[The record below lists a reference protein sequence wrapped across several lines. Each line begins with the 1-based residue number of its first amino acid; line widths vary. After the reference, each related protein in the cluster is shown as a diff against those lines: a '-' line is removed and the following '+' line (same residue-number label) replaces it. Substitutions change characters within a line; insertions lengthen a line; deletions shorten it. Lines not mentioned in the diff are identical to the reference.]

1 MQFLG
6 EWFRRLQYLL
16 NRRRVDAAL
25 TQEMEAHR
33 AEMGRP
39 AAFGNVQRLREE
51 AHDVWGWNWLDH
63 LVRDLRYGAR
73 ALRRTPGFAI
83 GAVLS
88 LALGFALAAT
98 AVSVSNAY
106 LLRSQP
112 YEAAERVYYL
122 RYAPPGPWEP
132 GGMTALDWGS
142 VSDVVEFA
150 IASAGET
157 FYLSDG
163 PYAQAARARRVTAG
177 FIGGL
182 GVRAVSGRTLITT
195 DFQAAAE
202 PVALIG
208 YDLWRD
214 RYGSDPG
221 AIGRELLTE
230 NEAGRRERFR
240 IVGVLPPNF
249 YVGNDSRVP
258 IEIIVPLTA
267 PVRTYMVRLQPG
279 VPVGMAEQR
288 ITMAAR
294 AVARD
299 LPADW
304 TGVHLESARERYAGE
319 FRPVLF
325 GVTIAAGLVLAIVCA
340 NVAVLIVLRTARR
353 QKEIALRLSLGASR
367 WQLGRM
373 LAAEATLLCTG
384 ALAVGLLL
392 TQLALGALAPMIE
405 RQLGRPTITGAPI
418 AIDATV
424 LLIIGGA
431 GLVVAISMSFLP
443 LMLAWSGRLAERLRL
458 NSSATTD
465 GRQAHRLRSGLLG
478 LEIAATLVLL
488 VACGLMIRSSLAMVQ
503 TDLGFAAER
512 LTRAR
517 IVLRAADYPDEA
529 GLRSLLPAVR
539 GSRTGGDWRAPHIL
553 ELAAVRKLP
562 GARH

>member
-16 NRRRVDAAL
+16 NRRRLDAAL

-63 LVRDLRYGAR
+63 LVRDLRFGAR

-132 GGMTALDWGS
+132 GGMTALDWRS

-163 PYAQAARARRVTAG
+163 PYAQAARVRRVTAG

-182 GVRAVSGRTLITT
+182 GVRAVSGRTLIAT

-221 AIGRELLTE
+221 AIGRELQTE

-249 YVGNDSRVP
+249 YVGNDSRAP

-288 ITMAAR
+288 ITVAAR

-304 TGVHLESARERYAGE
+304 TGVPAGV
-319 FRPVLF
+319 RPRTLRGRVPAGAVRRHDRGRTGAGHRLRQRRRADRPPD
-325 GVTIAAGLVLAIVCA
+325 GAPAEGDRAALV
-340 NVAVLIVLRTARR
+340 ARR
-353 QKEIALRLSLGASR
+353 QPLATRPDARGGGHAALHRSARG
-367 WQLGRM
+367 GV
-373 LAAEATLLCTG
+373 
-384 ALAVGLLL
+384 ALDAVGARCPRADDR
-392 TQLALGALAPMIE
+392 TAAWPAYDHRRANRDRCHGVADH
-405 RQLGRPTITGAPI
+405 RRRGAP
-418 AIDATV
+418 
-424 LLIIGGA
+424 
-431 GLVVAISMSFLP
+431 
-443 LMLAWSGRLAERLRL
+443 
-458 NSSATTD
+458 
-465 GRQAHRLRSGLLG
+465 
-478 LEIAATLVLL
+478 
-488 VACGLMIRSSLAMVQ
+488 
-503 TDLGFAAER
+503 
-512 LTRAR
+512 
-517 IVLRAADYPDEA
+517 
-529 GLRSLLPAVR
+529 
-539 GSRTGGDWRAPHIL
+539 GGDL
-553 ELAAVRKLP
+553 DVLP
-562 GARH
+562 PADAGRGADVSPNGCG